1 MAGRRWLIGACA
13 MLAGCNLLS
22 GAADLATGPDQEVL
36 AGDSEGGLDGSQD
49 PDAPANA
56 SGQDGSP
63 DATSTKDGGT
73 MPTADSSIDAMDASP
88 PRPDGGRFVFVTS
101 TQTTGDLGGVAG
113 ADKSCTTIAATAG
126 LGGVWIAW
134 VDTTASAASSRLTSA
149 GPWYLVTGARVAAS
163 KATLTGFTPLDR
175 PIDRDEHGA
184 QRINSPV
191 WTGDSFG
198 FMDCNNWSSAVS
210 SMNGGTGS
218 TQFATPEWRQFG
230 TAGCN
235 TTHRLYCFEN

>member
-22 GAADLATGPDQEVL
+22 GAADLVTGPDQATV
-36 AGDSEGGLDGSQD
+36 AGDIEAGLDGSRD
-49 PDAPANA
+49 PDSDTAVGP
-56 SGQDGSP
+56 DGSR
-63 DATSTKDGGT
+63 DAEGANDGGT
-73 MPTADSSIDAMDASP
+73 LPIPDSSSDAMDASP

-101 TQTTGDLGGVAG
+101 TQSDGNLGGVAV
-113 ADKSCTTIAATAG
+113 ADQSCTMVAASAG

-134 VDTTASAASSRLTSA
+134 VGTPASAPSLRLTSA

-163 KATLTGFTPLDR
+163 KAALTGFAPIDR
-175 PIDRDEHGA
+175 PIDRDEQGV
-184 QRINSPV
+184 QRINSAV
-191 WTGDSFG
+191 WTGGGFG
-198 FMDCNNWSSAVS
+198 GFGDCTSWTSAGAA
-210 SMNGGTGS
+210 MMGGTGN

-230 TAGCN
+230 TAACN